1 MLKVYFFAILT
12 CFVISQSPLSERYH
26 TYDDIVD
33 SLMAWDKN
41 FSNNTFP
48 SPYYANSGIIY
59 QMEQIGESNVD
70 NLPIYAVKLSYNA
83 DQSLD
88 KPRVLILL
96 LKPDVIQP
104 SAVGLMP
111 LDGFSDA
118 FLKCHFGF
126 PAQQSLGLGNVR
138 PSGFH
143 I

>member
-1 MLKVYFFAILT
+1 M
-12 CFVISQSPLSERYH
+12 SWDQS
-26 TYDDIVD
+26 
-33 SLMAWDKN
+33 

-70 NLPIYAVKLSYNA
+70 NIPIYAVKLSYNA

-111 LDGFSDA
+111 LDGFSNSI
-118 FLKCHFGF
+118 L
-126 PAQQSLGLGNVR
+126 
-138 PSGFH
+138 
-143 I
+143 